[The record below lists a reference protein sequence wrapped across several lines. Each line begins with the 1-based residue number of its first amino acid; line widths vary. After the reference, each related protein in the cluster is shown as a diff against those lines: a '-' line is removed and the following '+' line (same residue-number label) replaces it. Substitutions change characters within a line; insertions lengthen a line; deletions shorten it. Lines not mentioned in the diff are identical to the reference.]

1 LDAVSSLMDIHRR
14 GKQIAA
20 DKDLTNRGLLKALPH
35 EKDGGDLVRTERDQV
50 ERVASEEWDSLF
62 H

>member
-1 LDAVSSLMDIHRR
+1 MDIHRR

-35 EKDGGDLVRTERDQV
+35 EEDGGDLVRTERDQV
-50 ERVASEEWDSLF
+50 ERVASEEWDPLF